1 MKIRRRKIRLVLLG
15 LAALSAVTGC
25 NSTEMVS
32 ERGFEDKV
40 ERLRVGETNRSETE
54 ALLGP
59 ANSVERNRLTY
70 YFADTEFGIGIRR
83 YTPPSGALPIAAGAF
98 PSNTRGVIIVSFNDA
113 GNLKQV
119 AVERYFEPPF
129 INDYTYLIKD
139 AAKEP
144 LDAIAQIAAANGFKA
159 LDMNKGNGTVTL
171 QDNETKA
178 QIRVILAGQALRLIS
193 SNPHS
198 RLSSEYRLYARRQS
212 NVTSAIASAEWVQ

>member
-1 MKIRRRKIRLVLLG
+1 M
-15 LAALSAVTGC
+15 TGC

-40 ERLRVGETNRSETE
+40 ERLRVGQINRHETE

-70 YFADTEFGIGIRR
+70 YFADTEFGVGIRR

-98 PSNTRGVIIVSFNDA
+98 PSNTRGVIIVTFNDA
-113 GNLKQV
+113 GNLKRV
-119 AVERYFEPPF
+119 AVERYFEPPY
-129 INDYTYLIKD
+129 INEYTYSIKE

-144 LDAIAQIAAANGFKA
+144 LDAVAQIAAANGFKA
-159 LDMNKGNGTVTL
+159 VEMNKGNGTVTL

-178 QIRVILAGQALRLIS
+178 QIRVILADQALRLIS
-193 SNPHS
+193 SNPHN
-198 RLSSEYRLYARRQS
+198 RLSSEYRIYAKRQS
-212 NVTSAIASAEWVQ
+212 NFTGAIATAEWVQ

>member
-1 MKIRRRKIRLVLLG
+1 MKIRRCKIRLVLLG
-15 LAALSAVTGC
+15 LAAFSAVAGC
-25 NSTEMVS
+25 NTTEIVS
-32 ERGFEDKV
+32 ERGLEDKV

-70 YFADTEFGIGIRR
+70 YFADTEFGVGIRR

-98 PSNTRGVIIVSFNDA
+98 PSNTRGVITVSFNDA
-113 GNLKQV
+113 GSLKQV